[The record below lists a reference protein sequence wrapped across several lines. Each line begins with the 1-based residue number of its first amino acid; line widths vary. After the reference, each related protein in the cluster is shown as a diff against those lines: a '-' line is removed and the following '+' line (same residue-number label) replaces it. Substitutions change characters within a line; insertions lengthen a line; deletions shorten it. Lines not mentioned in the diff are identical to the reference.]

1 MHINLLLIIMW
12 LISRSYHRILPMV
25 IMMKEIP
32 LLEET
37 QQLVKTLASL
47 ANPARFRI
55 LEILA
60 QQPRTI
66 VADIVDQLPIAQS
79 TVSQHLS
86 VLREAGLIFGERDGR
101 GQCCRVNF
109 ETVSQ
114 FAQDIAAWTL
124 RLAVLG
130 IQDGTEGKS
139 CKP

>member
-1 MHINLLLIIMW
+1 
-12 LISRSYHRILPMV
+12 
-25 IMMKEIP
+25 MKEIA
-32 LLEET
+32 LHEET
-37 QQLVKTLASL
+37 QQLVKTLAAL

-60 QQPRTI
+60 RQPRTI
-66 VADIVDQLPIAQS
+66 VADIVDQLPIAQA

-86 VLREAGLIFGERDGR
+86 VLRDAGLIFGERDGS

-130 IQDGTEGKS
+130 IQDGTDGKS